1 MATAEIK
8 PLLTRADLPLDAIA
22 EICRRWG
29 VVEMAIDTTES
40 RLPPSPHYYLDKSP
54 FELMDLYLIVDYG
67 PGKRRFGFK
76 KHHFRVV
83 DDLYELLGSHVWI
96 EDKESL
102 ENIAADG
109 RGGIQRVLDVRDV
122 IYAAR

>member
-40 RLPPSPHYYLDKSP
+40 RPKPSPPEWLDRSP
-54 FELMDLYLIVDYG
+54 FELVDLYLIVDYG

-83 DDLYELLGSHVWI
+83 EDLYELLGGHVWI
-96 EDKESL
+96 CDKEIL
-102 ENIAADG
+102 ENHVAQG
-109 RGGIQRVLDVRDV
+109 REWAQHDLDVRDV
-122 IYAAR
+122 IYTAG